1 MFIKLGNHKTTIRN
15 VGVTQRKERERE
27 EMRRRILDAALRL
40 FLEQGFEKTSIRNIA
55 EAIEYSPATIYLYYK
70 DKNELL
76 FALHQEAFLK
86 MMAELGQVVVVKE
99 PFERLTEMG
108 RKYIKYALENPEMYD
123 LMFIMTAPMET
134 LDCRDE
140 VWEDGLK
147 SFCLLKTVVAQC
159 SAAGY
164 FKNQDVETTSLTI
177 WAYMHGLV
185 TIYLKNRLNMF
196 GDDRQMERINQSF
209 EQFVNMIQKETEHP
223 TQERG

>member
-123 LMFIMTAPMET
+123 LMFVMTAPMET

-196 GDDRQMERINQSF
+196 GDDRQLERINQSF
-209 EQFVNMIQKETEHP
+209 EQFVNMIQKETEHQ

>member
-164 FKNQDVETTSLTI
+164 FKNQRSE
-177 WAYMHGLV
+177 
-185 TIYLKNRLNMF
+185 
-196 GDDRQMERINQSF
+196 ERR
-209 EQFVNMIQKETEHP
+209 VGKEC
-223 TQERG
+223 

>member
-1 MFIKLGNHKTTIRN
+1 
-15 VGVTQRKERERE
+15 
-27 EMRRRILDAALRL
+27 MRRRILDAALRL

-123 LMFIMTAPMET
+123 LMFMMTAPMET

-196 GDDRQMERINQSF
+196 GDDRQLERINQSF